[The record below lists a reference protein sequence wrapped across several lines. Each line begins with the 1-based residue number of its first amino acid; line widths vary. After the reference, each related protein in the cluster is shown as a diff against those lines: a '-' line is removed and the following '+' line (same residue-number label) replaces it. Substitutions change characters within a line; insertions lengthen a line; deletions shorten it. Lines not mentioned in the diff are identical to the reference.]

1 MARFPARRG
10 RGTSRSE
17 ANGGHVTALNG
28 NNFYQENQ
36 EPMNRFTKSALVL
49 LSLSTFACVAPAQ
62 SNRQRTAGKPEVN
75 ASAVQE
81 SAVHEIQLT
90 AKKYEFT
97 PGTIHVKKG
106 ERVRIV
112 ITATDHD
119 HGFKLD
125 EFNIDQKIKKETSVT
140 VEFTADHAGT
150 FPFKCSTFC
159 GFGHGK
165 MKGTLIVDE

>member
-1 MARFPARRG
+1 M
-10 RGTSRSE
+10 
-17 ANGGHVTALNG
+17 
-28 NNFYQENQ
+28 
-36 EPMNRFTKSALVL
+36 VL

-62 SNRQRTAGKPEVN
+62 SSSQRTAGKPEVH
-75 ASAVQE
+75 ASAVQQ
-81 SAVHEIQLT
+81 SATQQSPVHEIQLT
-90 AKKYEFT
+90 AKKFEFT
-97 PGTIHVKKG
+97 SDTIHVKKG

-125 EFNIDQKIKKETSVT
+125 EFNIDQKIKKETTVT

-150 FPFKCSTFC
+150 FPFHCSTFC

-165 MKGTLIVDE
+165 MKGALIVDE